1 MALEFH
7 FVLVLLLVY
16 GTSYLFKYFE
26 RYDIPILLVEIVAGI
41 VFGSILGV
49 VDQGIHGWEFFTT
62 LAALGLLV
70 IMFEAGLELDPKP
83 VMKRPKQVAFMAVMT
98 FMLPFLAGF
107 GFGQFLGLNF
117 FASFLIGVTLS
128 TTSLGLVYPLLEDFD
143 YLDTERGQLILAVT
157 VLCDILSVV
166 ALAYGITLTS
176 ENPVNGSI
184 IVTAALVFF
193 FVVMPVFL
201 VDHIGRLIPDSVKT
215 NPVKFSMFF
224 ALALALVFEYIG
236 VHAILGAFFAGLI
249 IAQSTEDRSGF
260 DIEKTMKPVADLVTP
275 VFFFYVGLQAAIPE
289 VTPYNMLMLGGVLG
303 IGIGSKIIGAAVG
316 GVALGLDGQTTKLLA
331 SVMPGQLAMSVAAAA
346 IGLNRGIIEPN
357 LYNSL
362 IVLAASSVF
371 VSSMLFRHFSQ
382 RTRSRNGNTRIDDTP
397 ADASTNF
404 EWVSAESDRL

>member
-16 GTSYLFKYFE
+16 GTSYLFKFLE
-26 RYDIPILLVEIVAGI
+26 RYDIPILLVEIMAGI
-41 VFGSILGV
+41 VFGSILGI
-49 VDQGIHGWEFFTT
+49 VDESIAGWEFFTT
-62 LAALGLLV
+62 LAAFGLLV

-83 VMKRPKQVAFMAVMT
+83 VLERPKQVALMAVLT
-98 FMLPFLAGF
+98 FFLPFAAGVGF
-107 GFGQFLGLNF
+107 GLFLGLRF

-128 TTSLGLVYPLLEDFD
+128 TTSLGLVYPLLEDFG

-176 ENPVNGSI
+176 DNPVTGSV
-184 IVTAALVFF
+184 IVTGALLFF
-193 FVVMPVFL
+193 FIIIPVFL

-224 ALALALVFEYIG
+224 ALALAFAFEYIG

-289 VTPYNMLMLGGVLG
+289 VTPYNMLMLAGVLVL
-303 IGIGSKIIGAAVG
+303 GIGSKIIGAVVG

-362 IVLAASSVF
+362 IVLAATSVF
-371 VSSMLFRHFSQ
+371 VSSMMFRHFSDRERQ
-382 RTRSRNGNTRIDDTP
+382 QNSRMEVAWRMPQSRTRSG
-397 ADASTNF
+397 
-404 EWVSAESDRL
+404 SD

>member
-7 FVLVLLLVY
+7 FVLALLLVY

-26 RYDIPILLVEIVAGI
+26 RYDIPILLVEIIAGI
-41 VFGSILGV
+41 VFGSV
-49 VDQGIHGWEFFTT
+49 FGIVHDGIAGWEFFTT
-62 LAALGLLV
+62 LAAFGLLV

-83 VMKRPKQVAFMAVMT
+83 VLERPKTVGLMSITT
-98 FMLPFLAGF
+98 FLLPFLAGF
-107 GFGQFLGLNF
+107 GFGQFLELNF

-128 TTSLGLVYPLLEDFD
+128 TTSLGLVYPLLEDFG

-176 ENPVNGSI
+176 ENPVDGSI
-184 IVTAALVFF
+184 IVTGALLFF
-193 FVVMPVFL
+193 FVVVPVFL
-201 VDHIGRLIPDSVKT
+201 VDYIGTVIPDSVKT

-224 ALALALVFEYIG
+224 ALALAFAFEYIG

-260 DIEKTMKPVADLVTP
+260 DIEKSMKPVSDLVTP
-275 VFFFYVGLQAAIPE
+275 VFFFYVGMQAAIPE
-289 VTPYNMLMLGGVLG
+289 VTPFNMLMLGGVLV
-303 IGIGSKIIGAAVG
+303 IGVGSKIFGAVVG

-346 IGLNRGIIEPN
+346 IGLNRGIIQPN

-362 IVLAASSVF
+362 IVLAATSVF
-371 VSSMLFRHFSQ
+371 VSSMMFRYFSKRDRAQ
-382 RTRSRNGNTRIDDTP
+382 NGNTRIDDTP
-397 ADASTNF
+397 ADSSRFN
-404 EWVSAESDRL
+404 WVGGSDRL

>member
-16 GTSYLFKYFE
+16 GTSYLFKFLE
-26 RYDIPILLVEIVAGI
+26 RYDIPILLVEIIAGI
-41 VFGSILGV
+41 VFGSVFGV
-49 VDQGIHGWEFFTT
+49 VSENIAGWEFFTT
-62 LAALGLLV
+62 LAAFGLLV
-70 IMFEAGLELDPKP
+70 IMFEAGLELDPEP
-83 VMKRPKQVAFMAVMT
+83 VLERPKIVSLMAVMT
-98 FMLPFLAGF
+98 FLLPFLAGF
-107 GFGQFLGLNF
+107 GFGQFLGLSF

-128 TTSLGLVYPLLEDFD
+128 TTSLGLVYPLLDDFG

-176 ENPVNGSI
+176 DNARMGTI
-184 IVTAALVFF
+184 IVTIALIFF
-193 FVVMPVFL
+193 FVIVPVFL
-201 VDHIGRLIPDSVKT
+201 VDYIGKVIPDSVKT

-224 ALALALVFEYIG
+224 ALALAWAFEHIG

-260 DIEKTMKPVADLVTP
+260 DIEKNMKPVADLVTP
-275 VFFFYVGLQAAIPE
+275 VFFFYVGMQAAIPE
-289 VTPYNMLMLGGVLG
+289 VTPFNMLMLGGVLA
-303 IGIGSKIIGAAVG
+303 IGVGSKIFGAVAG
-316 GVALGLDGQTTKLLA
+316 GIALGLDGRTTKLLA

-371 VSSMLFRHFSQ
+371 VSSMMFRYFSDRPRQ
-382 RTRSRNGNTRIDDTP
+382 QNSNARIEG
-397 ADASTNF
+397 SSQF
-404 EWVSAESDRL
+404 EWAGSDSDRL

>member
-16 GTSYLFKYFE
+16 GTSYLFKFLE
-26 RYDIPILLVEIVAGI
+26 NYDIPILLVEIIAGI
-41 VFGSILGV
+41 IFGSVFGV
-49 VDQGIHGWEFFTT
+49 VNENIAGWEFFTT
-62 LAALGLLV
+62 LAAFGLLV
-70 IMFEAGLELDPKP
+70 IIFEAGLELDPKP
-83 VMKRPKQVAFMAVMT
+83 VLKRPKTVALMSIMT
-98 FMLPFLAGF
+98 FLLPFLAGF
-107 GFGQFLGLNF
+107 GFGQFLELNF

-128 TTSLGLVYPLLEDFD
+128 TTSLGLVYPLLEDFG

-176 ENPVNGSI
+176 DNARVGTI
-184 IVTAALVFF
+184 IVTIALLFF
-193 FVVMPVFL
+193 FVIVPVFL
-201 VDHIGRLIPDSVKT
+201 VDYIGAIIPKSIKT

-224 ALALALVFEYIG
+224 ALALAWVFEHIG

-260 DIEKTMKPVADLVTP
+260 DIEKNMKPVADLVTP
-275 VFFFYVGLQAAIPE
+275 VFFFYVGMQAAIPE
-289 VTPYNMLMLGGVLG
+289 ITPYNMLMLGGVLA
-303 IGIGSKIIGAAVG
+303 IGIGSKIFGAVAG
-316 GVALGLDGQTTKLLA
+316 GIALGLDGRTTKLLA

-357 LYNSL
+357 LYNTL

-371 VSSMLFRHFSQ
+371 VSSMMFRYFSDKPRQ
-382 RTRSRNGNTRIDDTP
+382 QNSRVGGVPSGSTR
-397 ADASTNF
+397 F
-404 EWVSAESDRL
+404 EWAGSGSDSDRL

>member
-16 GTSYLFKYFE
+16 GTSYLFKFLE
-26 RYDIPILLVEIVAGI
+26 NYDIPILLVEIIAGI
-41 VFGSILGV
+41 VFGSVFGV
-49 VDQGIHGWEFFTT
+49 VDESIAGWEFFTT
-62 LAALGLLV
+62 LAAFGLLV
-70 IMFEAGLELDPKP
+70 IMFEAGLELDPEP
-83 VMKRPKQVAFMAVMT
+83 VLERPKTVGFMAILT
-98 FMLPFLAGF
+98 FLLPFLAGF
-107 GFGQFLGLNF
+107 GFGQVLGLNF

-128 TTSLGLVYPLLEDFD
+128 TTSLGLVYPLLEDFG

-176 ENPVNGSI
+176 DNRVRGTI
-184 IVTAALVFF
+184 IVTGALLFF
-193 FVVMPVFL
+193 FIVVPVFL
-201 VDHIGRLIPDSVKT
+201 VDYIGRIIPESIKT
-215 NPVKFSMFF
+215 NPVKFSIFF
-224 ALALALVFEYIG
+224 ALALAFAFEYIG

-260 DIEKTMKPVADLVTP
+260 DIEKNMKPVADLVTP
-275 VFFFYVGLQAAIPE
+275 VFFFYVGMQAAIPE
-289 VTPYNMLMLGGVLG
+289 VTPYNMLMLGGVLF
-303 IGIGSKIIGAAVG
+303 IGIGSKIIGGVVG
-316 GVALGLDGQTTKLLA
+316 GMALGLEGQTTKLLA

-371 VSSMLFRHFSQ
+371 VSSILFRHFSERDRRQ
-382 RTRSRNGNTRIDDTP
+382 NGTTRIDDTP
-397 ADASTNF
+397 FETSRF
-404 EWVSAESDRL
+404 EWAGSGSDRL

>member
-16 GTSYLFKYFE
+16 GTSYLFKFLE
-26 RYDIPILLVEIVAGI
+26 GYDIPILLVEIIAGI

-49 VDQGIHGWEFFTT
+49 VDASIAGWEFFTT

-83 VMKRPKQVAFMAVMT
+83 VMERPKTVAFMAVLT
-98 FMLPFLAGF
+98 FLLPFLAGF

-128 TTSLGLVYPLLEDFD
+128 TTSLGLVYPLLEDFG

-184 IVTAALVFF
+184 IVTAALLFF
-193 FVVMPVFL
+193 FIIVPVFL
-201 VDHIGRLIPDSVKT
+201 VDYIGRVIPDSVKT

-224 ALALALVFEYIG
+224 ALALAFVFEYIG

-289 VTPYNMLMLGGVLG
+289 ITPYNMLMLGGVLF
-303 IGIGSKIIGAAVG
+303 IGIGSKIIGGVVG
-316 GVALGLDGQTTKLLA
+316 GVALGLEGQTTKLLA

-346 IGLNRGIIEPN
+346 IGLNRGIIQPN

-371 VSSMLFRHFSQ
+371 VSSMLFRYFSD
-382 RTRSRNGNTRIDDTP
+382 RDRSQNGNTRIDDTP
-397 ADASTNF
+397 KGSKFQWADAG
-404 EWVSAESDRL
+404 SDRL